1 VKLLSQ
7 DYANCVILIRWEI
20 DTNQFSL
27 GEHWQPYVN
36 SILKMARDELGICGD
51 GVTAKLHK
59 MLLYE
64 KRVNFSHDGERESVN
79 VTEINDKSKVIDG
92 FATLVVSL
100 PSARWGGAVIVSHE
114 GQQYS
119 LQTNGHEYLAW

>member
-1 VKLLSQ
+1 M
-7 DYANCVILIRWEI
+7 IRWEI
-20 DTNQFSL
+20 DPDQFSL

-36 SILKMARDELGICGD
+36 SILKVARDELGIRGD

-64 KRVNFSHDGERESVN
+64 KRATFKHDGERESVN
-79 VTEINDKSKVIDG
+79 VTEINDKLEVVG
-92 FATLVVSL
+92 VFATLVVSL
-100 PSARWGGAVIVSHE
+100 PSAHWGGAVVVSHD
-114 GQQYS
+114 GQRYS